1 MNKRCSAG
9 ETATQRTGHPVGTS
23 ETTMKHLLFVDVDD
37 GTKAAIESLRA
48 AHGSEW
54 RIEAADGVATA
65 LAALRRTPFDFVFV
79 DVERQ
84 RDAGVDLLRETRRMR
99 PKATRVALC
108 GPPGDVAS
116 MRAGAVA
123 QQSLAKPCAPR
134 AIEIL
139 VENTLRLARA
149 LGEEEIREVV
159 GGIATLPTPP
169 RVFLALTEALADP
182 EVSLDLVAKTISEDV
197 GLSTKLLQLVN
208 SSYFGPSRPM
218 SSLRQATSYL
228 GLSRLKQLVLGAEV
242 FGSIADSGYASAL
255 ELQDQQRHAVIVA
268 RFASEVVADPR
279 NCEAAFTVGLLHDLG
294 EVVLAAAGSPR
305 RAPESPTR
313 PHLHARTGAYL
324 AAAWGLPTK
333 VVEALLYH
341 HRPSL
346 GGLVDFDLAGIVHVA
361 DAIFGILAAATEEQ
375 RRTVRERDVD
385 RQWLQM
391 VGQWER
397 FDEWLDRAA
406 DLAREDELLHVTSAA

>member
-1 MNKRCSAG
+1 
-9 ETATQRTGHPVGTS
+9 
-23 ETTMKHLLFVDVDD
+23 MKHLLFVDVDG
-37 GTKAAIESLRA
+37 GTKTTIESLRLSR
-48 AHGSEW
+48 GTDW
-54 RIEAADGVATA
+54 RIETADSVATA
-65 LAALRRTPFDFVFV
+65 LGALRRTPFDFVFV
-79 DVERQ
+79 DIERLRQ
-84 RDAGVDLLRETRRMR
+84 AGVELLRETRRMR
-99 PKATRVALC
+99 PKAARVALY
-108 GPPGDVAS
+108 GAPGDVAS
-116 MRAGAVA
+116 MQAATVA
-123 QQSLAKPCAPR
+123 QQSLVKPCAPR
-134 AIEIL
+134 SIETM
-139 VENTLRLARA
+139 VETTLRLVHA
-149 LGEEEIREVV
+149 LGEEEIRDLV
-159 GGIATLPTPP
+159 GGIATLPSPP

-182 EVSLDLVAKTISEDV
+182 EVSLELVAKTISEDM
-197 GLSTKLLQLVN
+197 GLATKLLQLVN

-242 FGSIADSGYASAL
+242 FGSIADSGYASAI
-255 ELQDQQRHAVIVA
+255 ELQEHQRHAVVVA

-294 EVVLAAAGSPR
+294 ELVLANAESVR
-305 RAPESPTR
+305 RPPESPTR

-324 AAAWGLPTK
+324 AAVWGLPTK

-361 DAIFGILAAATEEQ
+361 DAIFGILAAGTEEQ

-406 DLAREDELLHVTSAA
+406 DLAREDELLHVPSAA